1 LQVRYGE
8 RVREGRLHRRRE
20 ARGVED
26 LAFESED
33 AVAGGVVGG
42 FGEVVGLWVVFGRAS
57 GRVGEGG
64 LGKQVRVDV
73 CDAAEGAGRGGD
85 FGYEVD

>member
-1 LQVRYGE
+1 LQVCYGE
-8 RVREGRLHRRRE
+8 RVREGRPHCCRE

-26 LAFESED
+26 LAFKNED
-33 AVAGGVVGG
+33 AVAGGVIGG

-57 GRVGEGG
+57 GGVGEGG
-64 LGKQVRVDV
+64 LGNQVRVDV

-85 FGYEVD
+85 FGCKVD